1 MVDRR
6 RFIKLAGGSAVGLTA
21 LSGCI
26 GGGGS
31 GDSGSGDGTTTEGG
45 ASGEGTASTGT
56 AGGSGNSDVNVG
68 MVYALGG
75 LGDNS
80 FNDMAHQGIKNA
92 QQKFGISF
100 ENAEPSGPSD
110 FRTLQ
115 RRFATSSNPDFD
127 LVCVIGFNQMNALS
141 QNAPQFS
148 DQKFMI
154 VDAVVDEPNVASYTF
169 KEHQGSFQVGHLAGL
184 MTTRDFK
191 AGAGQTNGDKV
202 VGFVGGK
209 QNSLIK
215 KFQAGYQAGV
225 KHAGSD
231 IEVKSAYVGSWSDPA
246 AGKEIALSMMNN
258 GADVVYHAAGGS
270 GNGVFK
276 AAQQKG
282 RFAIGVDSAQSESLP
297 KYADVILASM
307 VKHVD
312 TAVFRSVKH
321 VVNGNYKGGN
331 HVTLGLA
338 ENGVE
343 ASYGTKLGDEIPQE
357 VKSKMQESRKAIID
371 GKIDVPTKL

>member
-1 MVDRR
+1 MADRR
-6 RFIKLAGGSAVGLTA
+6 RFIKLAGGSAVGLTTLA
-21 LSGCI
+21 GCI

-31 GDSGSGDGTTTEGG
+31 EGGEATDTTTDSGGG
-45 ASGEGTASTGT
+45 SGEGTSGS
-56 AGGSGNSDVNVG
+56 GGSDNSDINVG

-80 FNDMAHQGIKNA
+80 FNDMAHQGIRNA
-92 QQKFGISF
+92 QQEFGISF
-100 ENAEPSGPSD
+100 QNAEPSGPSD

-115 RRFATSSNPDFD
+115 RRYATQTNPAFD
-127 LVCVIGFNQMNALS
+127 LVCVIGFNQANALT
-141 QNAPQFS
+141 QNAPQFG

-184 MTTRDFK
+184 LTTRDFK
-191 AGAGQTNGDKV
+191 AGAGQTNDQKV

-209 QNSLIK
+209 ENTLIK

-225 KHAGSD
+225 NHAGSD

-246 AGKEIALSMMNN
+246 AGKEIALSMYNS
-258 GADVVYHAAGGS
+258 GADVIYHAAGGS
-270 GNGVFK
+270 GTGVFR

-297 KYADVILASM
+297 KYADVIVASM

-312 TAVFRSVKH
+312 TAVFNSVKH
-321 VVNGNYKGGN
+321 VVNGNFKGGN
-331 HVTLGLA
+331 TVTLGLA

-357 VKSKMQESRKAIID
+357 VKSKMQESRKAIMNGEIS
-371 GKIDVPTKL
+371 VPTKP

>member
-1 MVDRR
+1 MADRR
-6 RFIKLAGGSAVGLTA
+6 RFIKLAGSGVAGLTT

-26 GGGGS
+26 GGGG
-31 GDSGSGDGTTTEGG
+31 GGGSEATDTTTSGG
-45 ASGEGTASTGT
+45 GTSS
-56 AGGSGNSDVNVG
+56 GGSGNSDIHVG

-80 FNDMAHQGIKNA
+80 FNDMAHKGIRNA

-100 ENAEPSGPSD
+100 QNAEPSGPSD

-115 RRFATSSNPDFD
+115 RRYATQTNPNFD
-127 LVCVIGFNQMNALS
+127 LVCVIGFNQANALT

-184 MTTRDFK
+184 LTTRDFK
-191 AGAGQTNGDKV
+191 AGAGQTNDQKV

-209 QNSLIK
+209 ENTLIQ

-225 KHAGSD
+225 NHAGSD

-246 AGKEIALSMMNN
+246 AGKEIALSMYNS
-258 GADVVYHAAGGS
+258 GADVIYHAAGGS
-270 GNGVFK
+270 GTGVFR

-297 KYADVILASM
+297 KYADVIVASM

-312 TAVFRSVKH
+312 TAVFKSVKH
-321 VVNGNYKGGN
+321 VVNGNFKGGK

-357 VKSKMQESRKAIID
+357 VKAKMQESRKAIIN
-371 GKIDVPTKL
+371 GEISVPTKP